1 MVLMDQISNH
11 PLYRVHN
18 IDSAMTSLWDF
29 YKKKFTGLFIIS
41 LVMAL
46 ISQYLSAK
54 IDLSELQTL
63 TDPQELLLK
72 MKDFIWPMII
82 ISVISLFF
90 STILHYYVIYNP
102 LDEENNI
109 VRCAVK
115 SLRYFIPYLII
126 MILFAFFGSFALFLG
141 LIALIIGIFFAAL
154 YVMTIYLFILPVMI
168 IEGPIIAHT
177 IGRIFTLAHRRFWPN
192 IGWTAV
198 FVLILLVVSVIMS
211 GLVLLPF
218 TGSFMKVFTNPEDTS
233 AMLELA
239 SNPIYIIL
247 NAVVSALIYP
257 FLPIFACILYFN
269 GRALEDQKVSLVP
282 PTDENDVKVKVEDLY
297 SKPLPSGD
305 DQTTEDIE
313 DIK

>member
-1 MVLMDQISNH
+1 MDQISNH
-11 PLYRVHN
+11 PLYKVHN

-29 YKKKFTGLFIIS
+29 YKKKFAGLFIIS

-46 ISQYLSAK
+46 ISQYLSLK
-54 IDLSELQTL
+54 IDLSELQTI
-63 TDPQELLLK
+63 TDPQDILLK

-102 LDEENNI
+102 LDEDNNI

-126 MILFAFFGSFALFLG
+126 MVLFAFFGSFALFLG
-141 LIALIIGIFFAAL
+141 LVALIIGIFFAAL
-154 YVMTIYLFILPVMI
+154 YVMTIYLFILPVMM

-177 IGRIFTLAHRRFWPN
+177 ISRIFTLAHRKFWSN

-247 NAVVSALIYP
+247 NAVVSALVYP

-282 PTDENDVKVKVEDLY
+282 PTDENDLKVKVEDLY
-297 SKPLPSGD
+297 AKPLPQSD